1 MMSPLVATRA
11 LYSMLWADAPV
22 EQRRITTQL
31 VRNSAYF
38 GVAIYLIRN
47 FGDKLAI

>member
-1 MMSPLVATRA
+1 MPRLTT
-11 LYSMLWADAPV
+11 LYAMLWRDAPV